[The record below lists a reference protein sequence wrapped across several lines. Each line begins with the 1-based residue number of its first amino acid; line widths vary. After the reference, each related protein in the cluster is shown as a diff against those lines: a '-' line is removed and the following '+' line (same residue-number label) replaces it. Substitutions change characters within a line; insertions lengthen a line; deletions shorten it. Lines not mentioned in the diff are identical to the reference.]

1 MIFRLFTVVSQNTVN
16 NVLPILGAFA
26 LGSQKLL
33 PALQQIY
40 SNWSAL
46 KAYGAAVT
54 GMLNMLNQPDPH
66 ISHEIEPFNFNNS
79 IVLKSVDFS
88 YGIQNSYTLK
98 NINLQIGI
106 GETIGLIGETGSGKS
121 TLADILMGLLRPSS
135 GQILVDGKNLYDSD
149 CPTIVSWTKSIA
161 HVPQDIYLQ
170 MHLLPKI
177 LRLA

>member
-1 MIFRLFTVVSQNTVN
+1 MILGCLLVVSQNTVN

-88 YGIQNSYTLK
+88 YGIQNYTLK
-98 NINLQIGI
+98 NINLQIGL
-106 GETIGLIGETGSGKS
+106 GETIGLIVKLEAVK
-121 TLADILMGLLRPSS
+121 
-135 GQILVDGKNLYDSD
+135 
-149 CPTIVSWTKSIA
+149 A
-161 HVPQDIYLQ
+161 H
-170 MHLLPKI
+170 
-177 LRLA
+177 